1 MSHQWPYNLMWIVM
15 MCTGAPI
22 YVIGQRDCMCCGVVT
37 CAVFIELHWMWIP
50 YLIATYS
57 YIYRSKLSPSTA
69 LNIVHSRVVSVTY
82 YTRSNRVGF
91 IKHAEQQKV
100 HRILLT
106 TSLSLSLYTQCTRK
120 LLIRIPIW
128 LLQYYMDNVDQWI
141 NFSLVH
147 QNIRIFN
154 PKWSRNPLIII
165 MEQETRAIDLFE
177 RVKRPEYYYCT

>member
-1 MSHQWPYNLMWIVM
+1 MLSVSEIA
-15 MCTGAPI
+15 CA
-22 YVIGQRDCMCCGVVT
+22 VVT
-37 CAVFIELHWMWIP
+37 CAVFIELHWIWLP

-57 YIYRSKLSPSTA
+57 YIYRSKLCPSTA
-69 LNIVHSRVVSVTY
+69 LNIVNFRVVSVTY

-91 IKHAEQQKV
+91 INYKTCRTTKSPPD
-100 HRILLT
+100 IINDLT
-106 TSLSLSLYTQCTRK
+106 LSLYTQCTRK

-177 RVKRPEYYYCT
+177 RVKRPEFYYCT

>member
-22 YVIGQRDCMCCGVVT
+22 YVIGQRDCMCCAVVT
-37 CAVFIELHWMWIP
+37 CAVFIELHWIWIP

-106 TSLSLSLYTQCTRK
+106 TLLSLSLHSVHPKITDSYTNLTVAVLHGQCRSVNK
-120 LLIRIPIW
+120 F
-128 LLQYYMDNVDQWI
+128 
-141 NFSLVH
+141 FSCSSKYPD
-147 QNIRIFN
+147 I
-154 PKWSRNPLIII
+154 
-165 MEQETRAIDLFE
+165 
-177 RVKRPEYYYCT
+177 